1 MIEQM
6 QQMGYGI
13 GMIKK
18 ALIAVKNE
26 SIPAALD
33 VMDQLMTEEKK
44 KIKEK
49 KTNWSCTTCTYFNK
63 P

>member
-1 MIEQM
+1 
-6 QQMGYGI
+6 MGYGI

-49 KTNWSCTTCTYFNK
+49 KTNWSCTACTYLNK

>member
-1 MIEQM
+1 
-6 QQMGYGI
+6 MGYGI